1 MSLFSTGPAV
11 AAASAVLRLAP
22 GISIPRVVTAA
33 LESCPVPAVPRRP
46 FPASAARRPAVAA
59 KPGTAVILQMP
70 ASAVGVPAAGKALRS
85 VRRESAVSAAAEEAD
100 RRGASAA
107 AAAAVTAAP
116 AASAPAPVPAAQTRR
131 AGGGGLGAGG
141 DVFVQQGGTL
151 IIQAGSLGVGTVE
164 GGLSSPYV
172 SNKLGGTG
180 DAFGSGIFIQG
191 DETVTLAASSD
202 QPTLEVAGVIA
213 DEPGSI
219 AGYTQD
225 GAGALVIGGGTVQL
239 DADNTYTGGTTIGT
253 AATLVLDNPQAA
265 GSGAI
270 VFDPGSLEF
279 TAANAPA
286 NAITDFYAGDTIRI
300 DGFTVAASSY
310 SGGVLM
316 LSGQG
321 GPVDLTIPGLVLSDL
336 TYSNGAGGVTLTT
349 SQLPVCFG
357 GRTRIATPDGERVA
371 ESLKRGDRVVALDQ
385 LGRPSVDTVRWVGM
399 RTLRLAGHPD
409 PALAAP
415 IRIRAGAFGPCLPA
429 RDLRLSPDHCLLME
443 GHLLRAFRLLNGV
456 SVVQELGRRAI
467 TYVHV
472 ALDRHALLLAE
483 GILAESY
490 REEGHA
496 AFFSAALAS
505 PCPLHDRSPMAACAP
520 FAPDETF
527 AERVWRR
534 VAARA
539 GVASA
544 PSMPRLRRTLTLV
557 AGECSLRPALAD
569 GPRQVFAIPPGA
581 SHVRLVSPSARPT
594 EARPWVEDRRRLGV
608 NVRRLGVDGT
618 CTLPLDS
625 DAIGIGWWP
634 PEPGPAR
641 WTDGDAHVDLPP
653 GSRALEVC
661 LAS

>member
-1 MSLFSTGPAV
+1 MSISAVTRRRAGTAVARSRRAPKAAAEAEASAGAVAAREMSLFSTGPAV

-100 RRGASAA
+100 RRGASA

-429 RDLRLSPDHCLLME
+429 RDLRLSPDHCLL
-443 GHLLRAFRLLNGV
+443 
-456 SVVQELGRRAI
+456 
-467 TYVHV
+467 
-472 ALDRHALLLAE
+472 LAE